1 MQYSAHIS
9 LAAAADFEWNK
20 KEGKKRKIGSF
31 VEKRAWV
38 NFC

>member
-20 KEGKKRKIGSF
+20 EEGKEKKNSFLCGRKNVG
-31 VEKRAWV
+31 
-38 NFC
+38 